1 MYIMKKQIFA
11 LALISFLST
20 SLLAQKIQV
29 GFKGGATMN
38 KLSGKT
44 FKEEFSFGY
53 HLGGFVSVGLG
64 KKFAIQPEVMINQIN
79 LDSSSNF
86 SALYQFN
93 KITGVKLK
101 YLTIPVLLNYNA
113 GKLLTLQAGPQ
124 FGMLLN
130 KSNSFIQNGK
140 DAFKS
145 GDFSMVG
152 GVQLNLS
159 SFKVYGR
166 YLVGLSNINDI
177 DNKDKWTNQ
186 SIQLGVGFKL

>member
-1 MYIMKKQIFA
+1 MKKQIFA

-53 HLGGFVSVGLG
+53 HLGGFVAVGLG
-64 KKFAIQPEVMINQIN
+64 KKCAIQPEVMINQIN

-124 FGMLLN
+124 FGILLN
-130 KSNSFIQNGK
+130 ISNSFIQNGK